1 MSVSYSCGPFTFE
14 PTGPVTRINNVD
26 HRSYELFYG
35 YKSLITRRVPQP
47 ANFDRIRE
55 VFSQDMAD
63 WRNKAM
69 AEHAPERVDLVDQAT
84 GEATASFRS
93 HDVCGMTP
101 GLIDDRA
108 AYWIRSSDRLYSRPV
123 TLSEFGAIV
132 AAHAA
137 GARSWIAGLLP
148 EEVLTTDVDGWRAPS
163 AWEIRHVV
171 GEGSLTG
178 LSGAA
183 AAAMVG
189 ISPANFRKYTAGESA
204 KNRQSMSYAAW
215 HLLLQKMG
223 IQRA

>member
-1 MSVSYSCGPFTFE
+1 MSASYSCGPFTFE
-14 PTGPVTRINNVD
+14 PAGSVTRINSVD
-26 HRSYELFYG
+26 HRSYELVYG
-35 YKSLITRRVPQP
+35 NKSLVTRRVALP
-47 ANFDRIRE
+47 ATFDRIRE
-55 VFSQDMAD
+55 TFSQDMAH
-63 WRNKAM
+63 WRNRAM
-69 AEHAPERVDLVDQAT
+69 AEHAPERIDLVDEST
-84 GEATASFRS
+84 GDAVAAFRS

-108 AYWIRSSDRLYSRPV
+108 PHWIRSADRRYSRPV
-123 TLSEFGAIV
+123 TLSEYGAIV

-148 EEVLTTDVDGWRAPS
+148 EDVLTTTPEEWRAPT

-178 LSGAA
+178 ISGAA

-189 ISPANFRKYTAGESA
+189 ISPANFRKYTAGETA

-215 HLLLQKMG
+215 HLLLQRLE